1 MELLPR
7 GSGSPVPRLVAGGDV
22 TDPIPRAQPPPVR
35 TVRWW
40 RWRRNPLR
48 RPSDLFQAW
57 IGLILAITVAITAPL
72 AAWAVG
78 TAVQDRLTA
87 TGSEQARTG
96 RRTTA
101 VLLKD
106 APRHPEPG
114 SAEAR
119 ETQYP
124 AKVRYT
130 APDGTTRTATTDVDP
145 SLPAGHR
152 VPVWTNAE
160 GKLTKPP
167 MPPDEIR
174 NRAVGSG
181 ALTAITVLVTGTLA
195 YRLTARVLDQRRM
208 RAWEAAWQQTAR
220 RWTTSP

>member
-1 MELLPR
+1 MP
-7 GSGSPVPRLVAGGDV
+7 
-22 TDPIPRAQPPPVR
+22 DPIPRAQPPPLR
-35 TVRWW
+35 TIRWW

-48 RPSDLFQAW
+48 RPSDLLWAW
-57 IGLILAITVAITAPL
+57 IGLILAVTVAITAPL
-72 AAWAVG
+72 AGWALGATVH
-78 TAVQDRLTA
+78 DRLTVA
-87 TGSEQARTG
+87 ANEQARTG
-96 RRTTA
+96 RHTAA
-101 VLLKD
+101 VLLMD
-106 APRHPEPG
+106 APAHPEPG

-130 APDGTTRTATTDVDP
+130 APDGTVRIATTDVDP
-145 SLPAGHR
+145 GLPTGHR
-152 VPVWTNAE
+152 VRVWTNAE
-160 GKLTKPP
+160 GQLTDPP

-174 NRAVGSG
+174 KRAVGSG
-181 ALTAITVLVTGTLA
+181 ALTSITVIAIGTLT